1 MKPLFAATLFLTLG
15 LMASPALAQSPGLS
29 AIGADPASLARV
41 GIRNIDGTGIRIG
54 QIEFGNP
61 LTTHPALAGHVTVVN
76 NPARPAAITTM
87 HGTMVAGVMVDQ
99 DAGNRGVAPGAQD
112 FSFALGSD
120 PGASD
125 SARRVLAGDTLLTQG
140 VQIVNES
147 NSTPGGAVANGRSRQ
162 TLAVD
167 WFADQRNLI
176 WVQTPGN
183 LNPEG
188 NRPGTIRPPGDC
200 FNCITVGATGP
211 SPAFNQVAAFS
222 PQGRTVDLRNKPDI
236 VAPGT
241 DIRMPTT
248 PAGFGTDSGTSF
260 AAPMVSG
267 VAALLDQFAIANRAT
282 MPNGS
287 DHRVIKAILMNSAS
301 KDGGEKPGE
310 IRVTEKGGQLW
321 SPTTPGNDALD
332 DQMGSG
338 ELNAQ
343 AAFVQFNRPEATN
356 RSPAPGTSINFSVD
370 PIAWDFNR
378 VYGGQYNQYNIDQ
391 TLKGG
396 TKLTATIDWDEVVT
410 RTPCVAP
417 CNSAAD
423 DTFTAAP
430 LTNLYLDLYRN
441 GVQLQQLDV
450 QGRASYSHDITG
462 TVQEIYFTLPSDGDY
477 SVRVSDISNTDA
489 LFGFA
494 VWSHAVPEPSTWA
507 MMLVGFAGLGFVG
520 YRRRGALVHA

>member
-1 MKPLFAATLFLTLG
+1 MKPLFAATLFLTLA
-15 LMASPALAQSPGLS
+15 LMASPALAQSPGVS

-120 PGASD
+120 PGAPD

-200 FNCITVGATGP
+200 FNCITVARPVRRPLSIKWRLSVPRG
-211 SPAFNQVAAFS
+211 
-222 PQGRTVDLRNKPDI
+222 GRWI
-236 VAPGT
+236 
-241 DIRMPTT
+241 
-248 PAGFGTDSGTSF
+248 
-260 AAPMVSG
+260 
-267 VAALLDQFAIANRAT
+267 
-282 MPNGS
+282 
-287 DHRVIKAILMNSAS
+287 
-301 KDGGEKPGE
+301 
-310 IRVTEKGGQLW
+310 
-321 SPTTPGNDALD
+321 
-332 DQMGSG
+332 
-338 ELNAQ
+338 
-343 AAFVQFNRPEATN
+343 
-356 RSPAPGTSINFSVD
+356 
-370 PIAWDFNR
+370 
-378 VYGGQYNQYNIDQ
+378 
-391 TLKGG
+391 
-396 TKLTATIDWDEVVT
+396 
-410 RTPCVAP
+410 
-417 CNSAAD
+417 
-423 DTFTAAP
+423 
-430 LTNLYLDLYRN
+430 
-441 GVQLQQLDV
+441 
-450 QGRASYSHDITG
+450 
-462 TVQEIYFTLPSDGDY
+462 
-477 SVRVSDISNTDA
+477 
-489 LFGFA
+489 
-494 VWSHAVPEPSTWA
+494 
-507 MMLVGFAGLGFVG
+507 
-520 YRRRGALVHA
+520 